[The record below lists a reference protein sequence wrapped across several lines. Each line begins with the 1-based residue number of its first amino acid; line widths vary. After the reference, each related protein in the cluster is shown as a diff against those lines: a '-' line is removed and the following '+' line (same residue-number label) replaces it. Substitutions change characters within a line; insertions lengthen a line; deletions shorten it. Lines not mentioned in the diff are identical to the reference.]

1 MSKKFFFLISVIIFY
16 LIFIVY
22 SDFEKLPPTFS
33 NFTYEYLPLL
43 LFGTSL
49 AMVIKGIRQHVMLK
63 NLNVPITLKISIL
76 LYFAGSSMTLTPGGV
91 GTIIKSYFLK
101 KKYNT
106 KISDTFPLIIL
117 ERFHDLFAIAC
128 IITFTLFFISHY
140 EITLLIIIVFLFL
153 SFGFVTIRSKIFFS
167 LIKQILFKIPKI
179 NLFVSSID
187 ESYIGFN
194 SLTKLKIT
202 FQSWILSII
211 SWAIDAIVIYFVF
224 ESFGL
229 NQSIIFTTLS
239 IHSSSLLG
247 NITMIPAGLGVT
259 EISAVGFLIQNG
271 LELSLATSI
280 VIIIRLVTTWFAT
293 IIGLVTSRIY
303 LNN

>member
-1 MSKKFFFLISVIIFY
+1 M
-16 LIFIVY
+16 
-22 SDFEKLPPTFS
+22 
-33 NFTYEYLPLL
+33 
-43 LFGTSL
+43 
-49 AMVIKGIRQHVMLK
+49 
-63 NLNVPITLKISIL
+63 
-76 LYFAGSSMTLTPGGV
+76 
-91 GTIIKSYFLK
+91 
-101 KKYNT
+101 
-106 KISDTFPLIIL
+106 
-117 ERFHDLFAIAC
+117 
-128 IITFTLFFISHY
+128 
-140 EITLLIIIVFLFL
+140 

-211 SWAIDAIVIYFVF
+211 SWAIDAVVIYFVF

-229 NQSIIFTTLS
+229 NQSILFTTLS